1 MELAPTTEKET
12 PWKQGK
18 LGDFLKIS
26 LFDAYTT
33 HCKYDY
39 NSLFLLFQAPFVI
52 IFNLTI
58 SSRWL
63 FNKLINKFLKSL
75 GEIDYISIDY
85 ITLKNVLII
94 KFLRT

>member
-1 MELAPTTEKET
+1 MPLGIYSALHSIIHSKRLTQMELAPTTEKET

-58 SSRWL
+58 SSR
-63 FNKLINKFLKSL
+63 
-75 GEIDYISIDY
+75 
-85 ITLKNVLII
+85 
-94 KFLRT
+94 